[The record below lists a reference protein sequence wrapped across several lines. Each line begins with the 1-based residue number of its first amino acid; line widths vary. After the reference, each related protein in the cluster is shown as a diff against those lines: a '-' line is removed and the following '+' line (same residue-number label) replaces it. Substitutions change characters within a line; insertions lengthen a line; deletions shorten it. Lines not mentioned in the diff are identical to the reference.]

1 MGLFRRSSS
10 HEAPPRLLR
19 LSPLRQSQGPGSRG
33 GAASKPPHP
42 TISAAATPGLHH
54 HFFRTTSPTVVSD
67 SPVLRRLHQRRASSV
82 DAPSR
87 EKGSPRFRRRV
98 ETQWSSLVTRWRSLG
113 SPSRHGVTPQH
124 DHETCLVGPNCP
136 DHHRIVKVPPEN
148 NNTTTGALSAL
159 RSRLGRPRQTRALS
173 LCEPDEGWAPPP
185 NKQWLDS
192 RSVLEWA
199 RRYGDDHDDEQDSGV
214 TVSDNDDTFT
224 AAPSTKSSSSSA
236 SSQGSSCND
245 EAFSETCSDT
255 YPDHRDDGT
264 PPPPHDQEHTPL
276 CPPTTPVKVV
286 SASQPRIVSDHV
298 ITMHTRHGSP
308 HSPQPNRT
316 PPSHNTNVGRR
327 YQKSP
332 SAVNSNQQSTHSLGR
347 GRGRARMSS
356 CVDSCIWEEPPSL
369 EPRPPGTTSTPKHR
383 TATLGRHREHQQ
395 STNTTPS
402 PPVTMTLGR
411 HRSHH
416 QQQRQQQQSPPPL
429 TTSPEERRLVLE
441 KSREALTNQINASN
455 KLRQDSLKKK
465 RSTSSSSSNSSTPST
480 TSKKSSTP
488 NIISSSS
495 TTSRGSTAALNRTV
509 PLPPESEHNKSS
521 SSHEED
527 DVDKICGQMSFC
539 TLPRSKREV
548 TFQIRTVVFSK
559 GPGHRSLGFSIVGGT
574 DSPRGS
580 MGIFVKTVFP
590 QGQAHS
596 SGSLQEGDEI
606 LAINGKP
613 LHGSSH
619 QDAITAFKQIKEGKV
634 VLHIGRRRKKRSP
647 SVQ

>member
-1 MGLFRRSSS
+1 MSLPSGGGIMESYVGLSWSLGPPNLKNICKS
-10 HEAPPRLLR
+10 HCGSNIPLTAAGLPAVYFFGVQRLPINSYNKVLNVFYHIKTLKVGPPV
-19 LSPLRQSQGPGSRG
+19 
-33 GAASKPPHP
+33 
-42 TISAAATPGLHH
+42 
-54 HFFRTTSPTVVSD
+54 RTK
-67 SPVLRRLHQRRASSV
+67 R
-82 DAPSR
+82 
-87 EKGSPRFRRRV
+87 SPRFRRRV

-113 SPSRHGVTPQH
+113 SPSRHGVTPTP
-124 DHETCLVGPNCP
+124 DHEACLVGNRP
-136 DHHRIVKVPPEN
+136 DHHRIIKGPDDKS
-148 NNTTTGALSAL
+148 TTGGALSAL

-224 AAPSTKSSSSSA
+224 AAPSTKSSSSST

-276 CPPTTPVKVV
+276 CPPSTPVKVAPV
-286 SASQPRIVSDHV
+286 QPRIVSDHV
-298 ITMHTRHGSP
+298 ITMHTRHAPP

-316 PPSHNTNVGRR
+316 PPSHNTNVIGRR

-332 SAVNSNQQSTHSLGR
+332 SAGISPHSQHSM

-369 EPRPPGTTSTPKHR
+369 EPRPPGTTSTPTHR
-383 TATLGRHREHQQ
+383 TATLGRHREHRQ
-395 STNTTPS
+395 SPNNNTPS

-411 HRSHH
+411 HRGH
-416 QQQRQQQQSPPPL
+416 QQQQRQSPPPL
-429 TTSPEERRLVLE
+429 TTSPEERRLMLE
-441 KSREALTNQINASN
+441 KSREALTKQISVSN
-455 KLRQDSLKKK
+455 KLRQDSIKKK
-465 RSTSSSSSNSSTPST
+465 RSSSSSSSNNNTPSTNSSSTPQKNNKVST
-480 TSKKSSTP
+480 TRIGTL
-488 NIISSSS
+488 
-495 TTSRGSTAALNRTV
+495 GSTAKLNRTV
-509 PLPPESEHNKSS
+509 ALPPDSEHNKST

-539 TLPRSKREV
+539 TLPRTKREV

-590 QGQAHS
+590 QGQAQA

-613 LHGSSH
+613 LHGSTH
-619 QDAITAFKQIKEGKV
+619 QDAINAFKQIKEGKV
-634 VLHIGRRRKKRSP
+634 VLHIGRRRKKR
-647 SVQ
+647 VQ